1 MTRDHRP
8 RIALTAAVTAVL
20 VALGILT
27 APAATAGTS
36 TEEITVPAT
45 IQYLHGQDPADP
57 GHCSALVFVQWAD
70 VPGTVSARAYYTFKG
85 QERSESAVPPFSDT
99 TDWVVTYTVSPGNHW
114 ILVGKSW
121 VDGPT
126 VATCEDK
133 AELYKTLIT
142 APVRVVLTVERD
154 SSKCEAAQV
163 AVTKLQGK
171 VKSLKSRMKAATGKR
186 KAALRKALR
195 TRKKQLAKAKLA
207 EERAC

>member
-1 MTRDHRP
+1 MAHDHVR
-8 RIALTAAVTAVL
+8 RLLTASVTATLLVL
-20 VALGILT
+20 GFFT
-27 APAATAGTS
+27 APVASAGTT
-36 TEEITVPAT
+36 TEEITVPGT

-85 QERSESAVPPFSDT
+85 QERSESAAPPFSDT
-99 TDWVVTYTVSPGNHW
+99 TDWVVTYTVSPGSHW

-142 APVRVVLTVERD
+142 APARVVLTVERD
-154 SSKCEAAQV
+154 NAKCEAAQA
-163 AVTKLQGK
+163 AVSKLQGR

-186 KAALRKALR
+186 KAALRKALL